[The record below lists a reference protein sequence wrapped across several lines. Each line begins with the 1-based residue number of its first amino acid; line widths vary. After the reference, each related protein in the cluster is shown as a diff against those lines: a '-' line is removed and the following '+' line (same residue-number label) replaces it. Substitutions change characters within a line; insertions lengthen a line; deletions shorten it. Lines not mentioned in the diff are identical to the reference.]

1 MDKRFDI
8 IEYLSG
14 MTNFVF
20 DAAQLK
26 RVAYDCG
33 VINVMYYCDLT
44 DEQKDKCLIELL
56 KLVVYGPITT
66 ASISNKHGNYETSVG
81 AQTISDDTLEA
92 AKARLRTLLKKYDLD
107 DEVEE
112 LDDTSGVLDWIHE
125 YD

>member
-8 IEYLSG
+8 LEYLSG

-20 DAAQLK
+20 DISQLK

-33 VINVMYYCDLT
+33 VIGITQYFELT
-44 DEQKDKCLIELL
+44 DEMKDKCLIELL

-66 ASISNKHGNYETSVG
+66 ASVSNKHGNYETTTG
-81 AQTISDDTLEA
+81 AQTISEDTLEA
-92 AKARLRTLLKKYDLD
+92 AKARLRTLLKKYNLD
-107 DEVEE
+107 DDVDE
-112 LDDTSGVLDWIHE
+112 LDDSSGVLDWIHE